1 MHKRLITA
9 VPQVGPPTDQNWLD
23 LGSVATVEVTSE
35 TKDHPV
41 ESALLMSETGGWR
54 AAQPGTQIIR
64 LLFDQPL
71 RVKRIS
77 LVFEETENTRT
88 QEFVLRW
95 SSDSGRSFLEIVR
108 QQWNFSP
115 PATMREVENYSV
127 DLLDVTL
134 MELEIVPDKSGG
146 EARASLES
154 MRLA

>member
-1 MHKRLITA
+1 MRKHLITA

-88 QEFVLRW
+88 
-95 SSDSGRSFLEIVR
+95 
-108 QQWNFSP
+108 
-115 PATMREVENYSV
+115 
-127 DLLDVTL
+127 
-134 MELEIVPDKSGG
+134 
-146 EARASLES
+146 
-154 MRLA
+154 